1 MSRAYQ
7 TMVAAAD
14 DIAIAQRA
22 FDTLKVG
29 DLMISR
35 DDVAMKLSPVN
46 LGKHMGVSTLGY
58 LFYKLPLN
66 RPGPTFIYLGRCKC
80 RACITENDEM
90 DIHHKILH
98 VMDDQSTV
106 TYADRGTMVDSLRY
120 GDRSLIMI
128 VKK

>member
-1 MSRAYQ
+1 MNAMV
-7 TMVAAAD
+7 TMEAKVAEMAAAT
-14 DIAIAQRA
+14 RA
-22 FDTLKVG
+22 FDSLRAG

-35 DDVAMKLSPVN
+35 DNVTIKLSPVS

-58 LFYKLPLN
+58 LFYKIPLN

-80 RACITENDEM
+80 RACIAENDEM

-106 TYADRGTMVDSLRY
+106 TYADRGTMVDSLKH
-120 GDRSLIMI
+120 GERSLIMV